1 MAPPPDKLPNILSS
15 GDQCENAA
23 LQSAVFSASVVND
36 KHHKTDAE
44 SDSSWSGGPGC
55 AEKVCVYTA
64 YSPERSQVR
73 GGGGRGSCCITPEI
87 RASGGC
93 CQLLSGQDR
102 DRMTSDAVWPA
113 QAQAEYWSQAFYNT
127 QYWPGEMYPP
137 SASPASSSSSSSSV
151 SQSSCSPPPTSS
163 EEPSSYQDS
172 RQCVNCGSSNTPLWR
187 RDTSGNYLCN
197 ACGLYH
203 KMNGSNRPILRY
215 NSASKSQT
223 SRRSGDVNC
232 ANCGTSTTTLWR
244 RNKEGSPVCNACG
257 LYYKVHGRDRP
268 IELKKDNIQTR
279 KRKQSRAKSSSMYH
293 FQATSADNVI
303 NNWNLVTAGK
313 T

>member
-1 MAPPPDKLPNILSS
+1 MI
-15 GDQCENAA
+15 
-23 LQSAVFSASVVND
+23 
-36 KHHKTDAE
+36 
-44 SDSSWSGGPGC
+44 
-55 AEKVCVYTA
+55 
-64 YSPERSQVR
+64 SP
-73 GGGGRGSCCITPEI
+73 
-87 RASGGC
+87 
-93 CQLLSGQDR
+93 
-102 DRMTSDAVWPA
+102 
-113 QAQAEYWSQAFYNT
+113 
-127 QYWPGEMYPP
+127 
-137 SASPASSSSSSSSV
+137 SSSPSSSV
-151 SQSSCSPPPTSS
+151 SSEMSSMYSQYYQTYNNWAGYGYNNSSSPPTLARPSSNTSS
-163 EEPSSYQDS
+163 ASSSPSLTSN
-172 RQCVNCGSSNTPLWR
+172 RQCVNCGVTNTPLWR

-313 T
+313 D